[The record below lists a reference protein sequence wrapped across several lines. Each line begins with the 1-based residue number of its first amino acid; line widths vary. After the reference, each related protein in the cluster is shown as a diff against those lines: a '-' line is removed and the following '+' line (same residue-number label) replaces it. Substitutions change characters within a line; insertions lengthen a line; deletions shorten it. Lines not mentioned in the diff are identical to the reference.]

1 MNLLDE
7 KRLKAIDYIH
17 AYQRK
22 MVCAFRKRVKPK
34 KFQRGDLVLRVLRG
48 LINDPRVILDQ
59 VGVGLMLSK
68 N

>member
-7 KRLKAIDYIH
+7 KRLRATDHMHVYE
-17 AYQRK
+17 RK
-22 MVCAFRKRVKPK
+22 MDCAFRKRVKPK